1 MQRLSQVAQQARFA
15 AMLPAAITERQAL
28 DAALAATPYIG
39 EQIVLQPAPQKVR
52 VEFWNIGN
60 AINVRDE
67 DYRTVAH
74 VQRDHDSD
82 EPWRWYGSVRLTDQ
96 LGREWVRRVAMVTDD
111 FGDLVE
117 VAS

>member
-1 MQRLSQVAQQARFA
+1 MQRLSEVARKARFA
-15 AMLPAAITERQAL
+15 AMQPAAITERQAL
-28 DAALAATPYIG
+28 DAAITATPYIG

-52 VEFWNIGN
+52 VEFWNIGK
-60 AINVRDE
+60 AITVRDE

-96 LGREWVRRVAMVTDD
+96 LGREWVRRVQMVTDD